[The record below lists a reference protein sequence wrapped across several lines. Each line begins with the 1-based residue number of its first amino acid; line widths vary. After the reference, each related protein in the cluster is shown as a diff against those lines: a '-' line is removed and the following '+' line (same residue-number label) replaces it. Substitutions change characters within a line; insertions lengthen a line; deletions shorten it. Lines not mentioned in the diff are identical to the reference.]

1 LITTNYSDRQAP
13 QFRVLSEGQCQE
25 IYLATLECLQRI
37 GILINHN
44 EARELLGSAGARV
57 VDNRVYIPAYIIQEA
72 LVSAPRT
79 FTLWGREPGREI
91 RVMPNRVHFGPGP
104 TCTYFYDPV
113 SGERRKA
120 QRGDAGITARVC
132 DALEN
137 IDYVMSLSLFDDVTP
152 ILSPVYEFAEMIT
165 NTGKPVIAWANNPE
179 TLGDIYKIAVAVVGD
194 EQKLEHRPIFALFS
208 SYESPLRIAQEPLAN
223 MLWAAE
229 HNIPVICIGGPTT
242 GLESPMTGA
251 SALVLY
257 LATALSGLAIVQ
269 LKHHGAPMLIGA
281 IPSAMDLRTARPAY
295 GSPEMSLHSAAAVDL
310 AHYLGIP
317 FMGTAGASESK
328 LLDSQAAIEASLQVL
343 ISTLSGAS
351 LVHDIGFL
359 DCADI
364 GSVEYLVLVDE
375 IIAMVK
381 RIMRG
386 MEINA
391 ETIMLDL
398 IEKIGPG
405 GHFLEEPRSVSLCRR
420 EIWVPKLMDRNA
432 FVIWEQKGRKSMEDR
447 VRERLRTILI
457 NHNPPALPPETT
469 SQILTILEEAEKRY
483 Q

>member
-1 LITTNYSDRQAP
+1 
-13 QFRVLSEGQCQE
+13 
-25 IYLATLECLQRI
+25 
-37 GILINHN
+37 
-44 EARELLGSAGARV
+44 
-57 VDNRVYIPAYIIQEA
+57 
-72 LVSAPRT
+72 
-79 FTLWGREPGREI
+79 
-91 RVMPNRVHFGPGP
+91 
-104 TCTYFYDPV
+104 
-113 SGERRKA
+113 
-120 QRGDAGITARVC
+120 
-132 DALEN
+132 
-137 IDYVMSLSLFDDVTP
+137 
-152 ILSPVYEFAEMIT
+152 
-165 NTGKPVIAWANNPE
+165 
-179 TLGDIYKIAVAVVGD
+179 
-194 EQKLEHRPIFALFS
+194 
-208 SYESPLRIAQEPLAN
+208 

-229 HNIPVICIGGPTT
+229 HNIPVICIGGPTE

-269 LKHHGAPMLIGA
+269 LKRHGAPMLIGA

-295 GSPEMSLHSAAAVDL
+295 GSPEMCLHTAAAVDL

-343 ISTLSGAS
+343 MSALSGAS

-386 MEINA
+386 IEVNP

-405 GHFLEEPRSVSLCRR
+405 GHFLEEPRSVALCRR
-420 EIWVPKLMDRNA
+420 EIWVPKLMDRDA
-432 FVIWEQKGRKSMEDR
+432 HIIWQQKGSKSMEAR
-447 VRERLRTILI
+447 VRERLHKILAS
-457 NHNPPALPPETT
+457 HQPPPLSAETT
-469 SQILTILEEAEKRY
+469 AKIQSILDEAEKRY
-483 Q
+483 L